1 MLSLCSPLIVLQMSF
16 PSSSPSQPPLSSPLD
31 HKSQGGRRKR
41 KLEEDVGQ
49 NPFLNPPLLNRHR
62 MTGGKRPTKKPRH
75 LGTIDLT
82 MDEVIDLTGISDSEY
97 KL

>member
-1 MLSLCSPLIVLQMSF
+1 MSF

-31 HKSQGGRRKR
+31 YKSQGGRRKR
-41 KLEEDVGQ
+41 KLEEDVGR

-62 MTGGKRPTKKPRH
+62 MTTGEKRPTKRPRH

-82 MDEVIDLTGISDSEY
+82 MDEVIDLTGISDREY
-97 KL
+97 EL